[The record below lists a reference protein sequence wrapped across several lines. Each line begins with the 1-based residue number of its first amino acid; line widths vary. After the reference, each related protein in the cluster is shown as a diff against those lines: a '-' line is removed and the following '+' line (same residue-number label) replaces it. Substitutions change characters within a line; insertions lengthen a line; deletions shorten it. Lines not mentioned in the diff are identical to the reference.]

1 MSGDASGPTDA
12 SDDRTAPGADDGAGD
27 ERTAAGA
34 RASTDTDTPLL
45 DVDDVVKRF
54 GGLTAIDHASF
65 AVEAESITGLI
76 GPNGAGKST
85 LFNCI
90 TGMLAPDSGTIRLSG
105 TEIHGQPPNRIARRG
120 LGRTFQTPKIF
131 RGMSV
136 RENLAFAARGQQGEQ
151 PLSALVRPG
160 AIEADEAALRERVDE
175 TLEFLSLDHLADE
188 YASGLSGGQRKL
200 LELGRVL
207 MLDPELILLDEP
219 MAGVNPALADDLLD
233 RLHELNDRGRTIL
246 LIEHDMDLVM
256 NHCDRV
262 VVLHNGQTLASGP
275 PSIVQ
280 EDERVVE
287 AYLGG
292 FADE

>member
-1 MSGDASGPTDA
+1 MSRDRSKSDA
-12 SDDRTAPGADDGAGD
+12 
-27 ERTAAGA
+27 AAGVTRSDSDA
-34 RASTDTDTPLL
+34 PLL
-45 DVDDVVKRF
+45 EVDDVVKRF

-65 AVEAESITGLI
+65 GVEAESITGLI

-85 LFNCI
+85 LFNCV
-90 TGMLAPDSGTIRLSG
+90 TGMLTPDSGAVRLAG
-105 TEIHGQPPNRIARRG
+105 EDVQDLPPNRIAQRG

-136 RENLAFAARGQQGEQ
+136 RENLAFAARGQTGER
-151 PLSALVRPG
+151 PISALVQPG
-160 AIEADEAALRERVDE
+160 TVGSEEADIRERVDD
-175 TLEFLSLDHLADE
+175 TLAFLSLDHLAEE

-207 MLDPELILLDEP
+207 MLDPEIILLDEP
-219 MAGVNPALADDLLD
+219 MAGVNPSLADDLLD

-292 FADE
+292 FENA

>member
-1 MSGDASGPTDA
+1 MTT
-12 SDDRTAPGADDGAGD
+12 SDT
-27 ERTAAGA
+27 
-34 RASTDTDTPLL
+34 SLL
-45 DVDDVVKRF
+45 LVEDIVKRF
-54 GGLTAIDHASF
+54 GGLTAVDNVSF
-65 AVEAESITGLI
+65 TVEANSITGLI

-90 TGMLAPDSGTIRLSG
+90 TGIVQPDSGIIKLDSTHIQGKSP
-105 TEIHGQPPNRIARRG
+105 TQIAQHG

-136 RENLAFAARGQQGEQ
+136 RENLAFAAPEQCGER
-151 PLSALVRPG
+151 PVSALIHPQTVS
-160 AIEADEAALRERVDE
+160 DEETTIQSRVED
-175 TLEFLSLDHLADE
+175 TLGFLSLDHLADE

-207 MLDPELILLDEP
+207 MLDPDLILLDEP
-219 MAGVNPALADDLLD
+219 MAGVNPALTDELLD
-233 RLHELNDRGRTIL
+233 RLHDLINRGRTIL
-246 LIEHDMDLVM
+246 LIEHDMDLIM

-262 VVLHNGQTLASGP
+262 VVLHNGQTLASGS
-275 PSIVQ
+275 PSLVR